1 MVHALL
7 FLLILI
13 LVLVSFVDFFYWGVA
28 NVSNICW
35 RLHLRHRRFDLC
47 GLHHQHISAI
57 AVTAMIF
64 VALEY

>member
-7 FLLILI
+7 FVLI
-13 LVLVSFVDFFYWGVA
+13 LVLVSFFVSFYLGVA
-28 NVSNICW
+28 NYLNICL
-35 RLHLRHRRFDLC
+35 RRQFRHRRFDLC
-47 GLHHQHISAI
+47 CLDHQHISAI